1 MPDRGR
7 PLTWLRGDVAAFVIV
22 FGILVALVG
31 VAPRWFNVAQ
41 RQDAPGRT
49 LHGMVVRIVEDHEQ
63 QTERGVQRTRVLE
76 VAVEGRV
83 VTVEEQTRA
92 GQIGLVPPQPGN
104 AVLVQSTPAPSG
116 GEAFYIVDHGRS
128 RTLWVLGAVFVALVL
143 FVGRWYG
150 VRSLLGLAVT
160 YLILMR
166 FIIPAILSGY
176 SPLVISMVGGIGIM
190 ASTLALAHGID
201 RKSGAAIGGTAAA
214 LVLIVGLSQI
224 AIVAAKL
231 TGLVGDDEAST
242 VFALFGGAID
252 ARGLLLSGIL
262 IGALGALDDVTM
274 TQSSAVFELRD
285 ANPMLQ
291 PRGLYERGMRIGR
304 DHIASIVNTLV
315 LAYAGASLPLLVILA
330 SQTEG
335 VGTLLSREFLA
346 SEVVRTVVGS
356 IGIVAAVPLTTAIA
370 AMLAAGPP
378 PPAVAPIAP
387 IAPILPDEP
396 VDAAP
401 PSAEA

>member
-1 MPDRGR
+1 MPDRLR
-7 PLTWLRGDVAAFVIV
+7 ALTLVRGDLVALVVVIA
-22 FGILVALVG
+22 ILVALVG
-31 VAPRWFNVAQ
+31 VAPRAFRVAE
-41 RQDAPGRT
+41 RLPESGET
-49 LHGMVVRIVEDHEQ
+49 LRGMVVRVVEEREQ
-63 QTERGVQRTRVLE
+63 PTDRGLQRTRLLE
-76 VAVEGRV
+76 VAVGDRV
-83 VTVEEQTRA
+83 VTIEETTIEGA
-92 GQIGLVPPQPGN
+92 VGLVPPQAGDG
-104 AVLVQSTPAPSG
+104 VLVQATQAPTG
-116 GEAFYIVDHGRS
+116 GEAFYIVDHARS
-128 RTLWVLGAVFVALVL
+128 RTLWVFGALFVVLVL
-143 FVGRWYG
+143 FVGRWHG
-150 VRSLLGLAVT
+150 ARSLLGLAAT

-166 FIIPAILSGY
+166 FIIPGILSGY
-176 SPLVISMVGGIGIM
+176 SPLLLSLIGGVGIM
-190 ASTLALAHGID
+190 ASTLTLAHGVD
-201 RKSGAAIGGTAAA
+201 RKSSAAIGGTALA
-214 LVLIVGLSQI
+214 LVLIVLLSQA

-242 VFALFGGAID
+242 VFVLFGGAID

-285 ANPMLQ
+285 ANPDLQ

-335 VGTLLSREFLA
+335 VGTLLNREFLA

-370 AMLAAGPP
+370 AMLAAGQRRR
-378 PPAVAPIAP
+378 PPAPAAVTPTST
-387 IAPILPDEP
+387 L
-396 VDAAP
+396 DA
-401 PSAEA
+401 